1 MLLKPNWLLSS
12 EEDTLSLNETPQIHL
27 IMVLSALLTRR
38 LLSLFLLTPF
48 TKGGGLQ
55 QPPPRESNIFVSI
68 WPILVSNQSLA
79 STLHIEERIF
89 KKC

>member
-1 MLLKPNWLLSS
+1 MIFVK
-12 EEDTLSLNETPQIHL
+12 
-27 IMVLSALLTRR
+27 VLTRR

-48 TKGGGLQ
+48 TKGGGVAAT
-55 QPPPRESNIFVSI
+55 PPRESNIFVSI
-68 WPILVSNQSLA
+68 WPILVPNQSLA